1 MRVSDSPKQLASS
14 FALAVTRESAE
25 PKAWIARKGRHSLQD
40 TLEKII
46 PQILLTDN
54 EKRSRTKTKIATAAF
69 LKALETICRFRRIR
83 IRRQGMERESGSLLF
98 RNRRWL
104 RPSNSDDR
112 SQLEHNFQDLC
123 SQFPRFSQC
132 SLSVFLDTID
142 QVSTSWSEVISKIRN
157 LSQAPVRSEKSFT
170 RVVSNRPELK
180 STMDVNRL
188 LNSDDAPSQH
198 TPTEIKP
205 SLTNFD
211 RSNSIAGEKHLCPSS
226 LPMWNNCS
234 LATASKP
241 EPLPAN
247 RPAFCRTPISQGH
260 FPDQAAQKQK
270 LSTLSTH
277 GLLGP
282 LQLEALLGSLGPVFQ
297 PPPPEVTPSHYGRP
311 AFAGA
316 VGPCARPLPL
326 APNLAALELYAKQAA
341 AAVHQ
346 AFQSPLVAC
355 GNPAAT
361 PALPSP
367 LGGWQPALLQAAAYG
382 RAGYGLPLL

>member
-1 MRVSDSPKQLASS
+1 
-14 FALAVTRESAE
+14 
-25 PKAWIARKGRHSLQD
+25 
-40 TLEKII
+40 
-46 PQILLTDN
+46 
-54 EKRSRTKTKIATAAF
+54 
-69 LKALETICRFRRIR
+69 
-83 IRRQGMERESGSLLF
+83 
-98 RNRRWL
+98 
-104 RPSNSDDR
+104 
-112 SQLEHNFQDLC
+112 
-123 SQFPRFSQC
+123 
-132 SLSVFLDTID
+132 
-142 QVSTSWSEVISKIRN
+142 
-157 LSQAPVRSEKSFT
+157 
-170 RVVSNRPELK
+170 
-180 STMDVNRL
+180 MDVNRL

-198 TPTEIKP
+198 TSTEIKP

-241 EPLPAN
+241 EPLPAD

-260 FPDQAAQKQK
+260 LPDQAAQK
-270 LSTLSTH
+270 LSTLSAQ
-277 GLLGP
+277 GLLGQR
-282 LQLEALLGSLGPVFQ
+282 QLEALLDLLGPAFQ
-297 PPPPEVTPSHYGRP
+297 PPPPEVTTPLYGHP

-316 VGPCARPLPL
+316 VGSCAGPLPL